1 MKEKFPG
8 LKGLKIMKYVNKRVN
23 ILIIFLILLLIIYT
37 YIYPDTVRKIIFPI
51 HCYEKYSFT
60 DKEISSISDAIN
72 IQCHAIEK
80 MYGVKARINGYDI
93 YILDFEEQDL
103 CKNYIKSTDSYYG
116 IIYTDK
122 APDTR
127 YNSMDYT
134 ICYFEEYDDN
144 QDVLVVKVR
153 GYNYTLSKVV
163 KKKST
168 HTIL

>member
-1 MKEKFPG
+1 MKEKFLG

-37 YIYPDTVRKIIFPI
+37 CIYPDTVRKIIFPR
-51 HCYEKYSFT
+51 HYYEKYSFT

-72 IQCHAIEK
+72 IQCNDIEK

-103 CKNYIKSTDSYYG
+103 FKNYIKSTDIYYG

-122 APDTR
+122 DPDTI
-127 YNSMDYT
+127 YNTMHYT

-144 QDVLVVKVR
+144 QDVLVVKE
-153 GYNYTLSKVV
+153 N
-163 KKKST
+163 ST
-168 HTIL
+168 HTIY